1 MDRPSIIF
9 CVVTLAVSLGLA
21 WLFFPLASL
30 PKGTLQAAQK
40 PQPAEAMGAVDLG
53 DGFGSVA
60 VSELMNYY
68 IDNPPQP
75 ASPGT
80 PAAPVVHFGGC

>member
-1 MDRPSIIF
+1 MDRSSIIF
-9 CVVTLAVSLGLA
+9 CSATLALALALA
-21 WLFFPLASL
+21 WVFFPLAAL
-30 PKGTLQAAQK
+30 PEATVQAART
-40 PQPAEAMGAVDLG
+40 PQPAEAMGSVDLG

-80 PAAPVVHFGGC
+80 PTAPAVHFGGC